1 MANKDEKKKL
11 QANEVINGTWGE
23 VWWNGHYMANVTAF
37 KAEATAK
44 TTSVPMVQNLTE
56 GQKLTGLERKGEIKF
71 HKINS
76 FIVRQMVEELK
87 AGRMPTVT
95 IISNLNDPDVVG
107 NERVACYGCKLEKA
121 IIADWE
127 AGKMLEE
134 SYSFTYEDEEFL
146 DIIK

>member
-1 MANKDEKKKL
+1 MGDKKSLK
-11 QANEVINGTWGE
+11 ANEVINGTWGE
-23 VWWNGHYMANVTAF
+23 IWYNGQYMANVTAF

-56 GQKLTGLERKGEIKF
+56 GQKLTGLERKGEVKF

-76 FIVRQMVEELK
+76 QITKAMIEELK
-87 AGRMPTVT
+87 AGKMPTAT
-95 IISNLNDPDVVG
+95 IISNLNDPDVNG
-107 NERVACYGCKLEKA
+107 NERVACYGCMFEKA

-134 SYSFTYEDEEFL
+134 SYSFTYESEEFL
-146 DIIK
+146 DMIN